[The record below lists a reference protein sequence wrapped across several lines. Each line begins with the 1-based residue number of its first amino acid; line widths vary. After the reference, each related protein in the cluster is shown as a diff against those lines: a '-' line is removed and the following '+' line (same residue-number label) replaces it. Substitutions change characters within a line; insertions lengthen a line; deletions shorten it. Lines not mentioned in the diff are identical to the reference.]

1 MNIFW
6 KTIAFAI
13 IIALASCVS
22 GGKKTETKDA
32 EEVGSIKYDQI
43 HEINT
48 DLSIITW
55 EGFKPTGT
63 HVGTIAFKNGELMF
77 WEGKL
82 IGGSFTI
89 DMLSIVNDDLTD
101 PEMNAKLVN
110 HLLSSDFFEAETY
123 PEAMFEITK
132 VVEIEP
138 TQVDLSKEKGDII
151 PTHAISG
158 SLTLKDVTKN
168 LTFHANLSLNGSDFS
183 AQTNQ
188 FFIDRVDW
196 NVRYGSKKLFAEL
209 KDNFINDEMG
219 ISINLVSKEV
229 DNETESN

>member
-1 MNIFW
+1 M
-6 KTIAFAI
+6 
-13 IIALASCVS
+13 ASCVS

-110 HLLSSDFFEAETY
+110 HLLSSDFLRQR
-123 PEAMFEITK
+123 PIQK
-132 VVEIEP
+132 P
-138 TQVDLSKEKGDII
+138 CLKLQKLLKLSPLRLIF
-151 PTHAISG
+151 
-158 SLTLKDVTKN
+158 LK
-168 LTFHANLSLNGSDFS
+168 
-183 AQTNQ
+183 
-188 FFIDRVDW
+188 
-196 NVRYGSKKLFAEL
+196 KKA
-209 KDNFINDEMG
+209 
-219 ISINLVSKEV
+219 
-229 DNETESN
+229 T